1 MAGILPLIW
10 GRGEAVYFCKRGW
23 TGQIS
28 LKLLRKIA
36 QARTAILAEAMSIQQ
51 LVTRLRRQSKTGL
64 PPQVRHHD
72 NLRDGVG
79 WHVVS
84 RLALG
89 LTRQS
94 RRSK

>member
-51 LVTRLRRQSKTGL
+51 LR
-64 PPQVRHHD
+64 
-72 NLRDGVG
+72 
-79 WHVVS
+79 
-84 RLALG
+84 
-89 LTRQS
+89 
-94 RRSK
+94 